1 MGIRAKGGGGVG
13 APRGR
18 GISTRMQEESRM
30 RAPLYIRMRD
40 EDNVAIVVIQRGLHP
55 GAVFADGLQLV
66 EQIPARP

>member
-1 MGIRAKGGGGVG
+1 MGIRAKGGGRIT
-13 APRGR
+13 ALA
-18 GISTRMQEESRM
+18 EEEFHADAEKAQM

-40 EDNVAIVVIQRGLHP
+40 EDNLAIVVIQRGLHP